1 MTSKPPPHLTLE
13 QRHAALLKAKISR
26 QDRAQVKLAIA
37 RGEISIFDALNDPRE
52 SIQRMRVFDLLSA
65 LPGVGKARATL
76 IMERRTIS
84 PTRRIGGLGQ
94 LQLRALGKELAVA
107 KAEPKRGNL
116 VVISG
121 PGGVGKSTITALLRN
136 DPRFWISVSATTRE
150 PRPGE
155 RDGVDYSFFSAQKF
169 QEMIDYGSFL
179 EWAEFAG
186 NRYGTPKAPVD
197 EWRALG
203 KHVILEIEIDGARQV
218 REREPGATLIFI
230 APPSWDELVRRL
242 AGRGTDS
249 PERRAARLALAEQ
262 EMAAAGEF
270 DAILVNDQVEGL
282 IDQLV
287 SLATAYDK

>member
-1 MTSKPPPHLTLE
+1 
-13 QRHAALLKAKISR
+13 
-26 QDRAQVKLAIA
+26 
-37 RGEISIFDALNDPRE
+37 
-52 SIQRMRVFDLLSA
+52 MRVYDLLSS

-76 IMERRTIS
+76 IMERRSIS
-84 PTRRIGGLGQ
+84 LTRRIGGLGQ
-94 LQLRALGKELAVA
+94 LQLKALGKELAVT
-107 KAEPKRGNL
+107 KAETKRGNL

-121 PGGVGKSTITALLRN
+121 PGGVGKSTITAQLRN
-136 DPRFWISVSATTRE
+136 DPRFWISVSATTRQ
-150 PRPGE
+150 PRAGE
-155 RDGVDYSFFSAQKF
+155 RDGLDYSFFSDQKF
-169 QEMIDYGSFL
+169 QEMIDSGDFL

-186 NRYGTPKAPVD
+186 NRYGTPKGPVD

-218 REREPGATLIFI
+218 RTREPGATLIFI

-249 PERRAARLALAEQ
+249 PERRASRLALAEE

-270 DAILVNDQVEGL
+270 DAVLVNDQVDGL

-287 SLATAYDK
+287 SLATA

>member
-1 MTSKPPPHLTLE
+1 MTPAPPHLTPE
-13 QRHAALLKAKISR
+13 ERRAALGKAKISR
-26 QDRAQVKLAIA
+26 QERAQVKQAIA
-37 RGEISIFDALNDPRE
+37 LGEISIFDALNDPRE
-52 SIQRMRVFDLLSA
+52 SIRRMRVFELLSS

-76 IMERRTIS
+76 IMERRRIS

-94 LQLRALGKELAVA
+94 LQLRGLGKELVVA
-107 KAEPKRGNL
+107 KAEPRRGNL
-116 VVISG
+116 IVISG

-150 PRPGE
+150 PRSGE
-155 RDGVDYSFFSAQKF
+155 RDGVDYAFFSAQRF
-169 QEMIDYGSFL
+169 QELIDAGDFL

-186 NRYGTPKAPVD
+186 NRYGTPSAPVD

-218 REREPGATLIFI
+218 RSREPGATLIFI

-282 IDQLV
+282 IDKLV
-287 SLATAYDK
+287 SLATA